1 MARNR
6 VTNGGPGVALAFA
19 LALSLGG
26 TPAARGTPAAP
37 TAVVRPRPRPTKPPA
52 ARSTK
57 PPATR
62 STKPPA
68 TRSTKPPAAGR
79 YETVVSSPAPPP
91 FDQART
97 RVTGAQLRR
106 RGQRTVAEAL
116 QTLPAVQGRDNARGE
131 QILLV
136 RGFDQRQMA
145 VLLDGVPLRIPYDGR
160 LDLGKIPVGLLGAVE
175 VIRGPASLAY
185 GPTGM
190 GGAVLLR
197 SRDPETTPAL
207 ELDWRGSLGASEHH
221 VVTRLSGERGGVVLA
236 GQMLWR
242 RFIPLPHDFED
253 TSLEGGRRR
262 NDSDRLSLSLG
273 ATGRVRLHPDHTL
286 HLFAMGSTGEYGV
299 PPLTETP
306 NPRYWRFA
314 PYQLLLAGIAHRAR
328 LGARVQLSEA
338 VYLGYYR
345 NVLYAYDDDTYRT
358 RLTDRAFRSVY
369 ADLSVGGRIW
379 LRADLPHPRWSRGLR
394 LHAWLDSRHDRHASH
409 DDSADGLEA
418 TPAVA
423 TTYLRGAVEADLR
436 LRRGH
441 ALRLQLELQS
451 DLPASV
457 EPESA
462 RPTWFLGPLLGYGW
476 LGRRVSAHVTLA
488 RRARFPSLGERF
500 SSAFGRRTPNPALGP
515 ESAWIGQVGGRL
527 RLWRRRLRITTTV
540 FAALVD
546 DLIDERRPCTD
557 DRPACQTLQQQ
568 NVGRAVQAGV
578 ELGVRLRAP
587 YGIVAGAGY
596 QYLYSHALADTDEAT
611 LTGRAPHRAYV
622 ELVYSPWRYLEL
634 RTALR
639 IQGALQSRHPDTGRV
654 ETLPAY
660 ALWDARVTLGPC
672 HGFSL
677 YVSATNLLDALY
689 ETEVSLPGAGR
700 VVWVGARYVRR

>member
-1 MARNR
+1 MARDPVKSGR
-6 VTNGGPGVALAFA
+6 SGVALAFA
-19 LALSLGG
+19 LALGLGVAPATRG
-26 TPAARGTPAAP
+26 APAPAVPAA
-37 TAVVRPRPRPTKPPA
+37 RPRPRPTKPPA
-52 ARSTK
+52 AR
-57 PPATR
+57 PRP
-62 STKPPA
+62 
-68 TRSTKPPAAGR
+68 RSTKPPAARPRPRPTKPPAARR

-97 RVTGAQLRR
+97 RVTGAELRR

-131 QILLV
+131 RILMV
-136 RGFDQRQMA
+136 RGFDQRQMV

-160 LDLGKIPVGLLGAVE
+160 LDLGKIPVGLLGAIE

-190 GGAVLLR
+190 GGAILLH
-197 SRDPETTPAL
+197 SRDPDTAPSL
-207 ELDWRGSLGASEHH
+207 ELDWRGTLGASEHH

-242 RFIPLPHDFED
+242 RFVPLPHGFED

-262 NDSDRLSLSLG
+262 NQSDRLSLSLG

-286 HLFAMGSTGEYGV
+286 QLYAMGSTGEYGV

-314 PYQLLLAGIAHRAR
+314 PYELLLAGITHRAR
-328 LGARVQLSEA
+328 LGSHVQLSEA
-338 VYLGYYR
+338 VTLGYYR
-345 NVLYAYDDDTYRT
+345 NVLYAYDNATYLT

-369 ADLSVGGRIW
+369 ADLSAGGRVW

-394 LHAWLDSRHDRHASH
+394 LHAWLDTRHDRHTSH
-409 DDSADGLEA
+409 DDSAEGLEA

-436 LRRGH
+436 LHRGH

-451 DLPASV
+451 DLPESV
-457 EPESA
+457 APESA

-476 LGRRVSAHVTLA
+476 LGRWASAHVTLA
-488 RRARFPSLGERF
+488 RRARFPSLRERF
-500 SSAFGRRTPNPALGP
+500 SSAFGRRTPNPSLGP
-515 ESAWIGQVGGRL
+515 ESAWIGQVGGRV
-527 RLWRRRLRITTTV
+527 RLWRRRLRLTTTV

-557 DRPACQTLQQQ
+557 DRPECQTLQQQ

-622 ELVYSPWRYLEL
+622 ELIYSPWRYLEL

-639 IQGALQSRHPDTGRV
+639 VQGALRSRHPDTGRV
-654 ETLPAY
+654 ETLPTY

-689 ETEVSLPGAGR
+689 ETEVDLPGAGR